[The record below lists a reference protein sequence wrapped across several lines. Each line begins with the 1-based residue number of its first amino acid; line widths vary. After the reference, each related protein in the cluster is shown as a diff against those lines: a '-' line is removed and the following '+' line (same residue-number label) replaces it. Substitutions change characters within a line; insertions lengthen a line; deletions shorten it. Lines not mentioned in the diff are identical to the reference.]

1 MVKGRSSDKWCVRA
15 GKCVM
20 ERALDGVAEVLA
32 KRAAEAPM
40 GSVVVGMRRLVRLIG
55 EGVLLVRRKSLCCAG
70 LGRGDLVGSLASK
83 RLLLSVWW
91 LVVLQVFASC
101 LVMFSM
107 CSALGG

>member
-1 MVKGRSSDKWCVRA
+1 MVKGRSGEKWCVRT

-20 ERALDGVAEVLA
+20 GRALDGVAEVLA

-40 GSVVVGMRRLVRLIG
+40 GRVVVEMRRLVRLMG
-55 EGVLLVRRKSLCCAG
+55 EGVLLVRRRSLCCVG
-70 LGRGDLVGSLASK
+70 MGRGGLVGSLASK
-83 RLLLSVWW
+83 RLLLSVWG
-91 LVVLQVFASC
+91 LVVLQFLASC